1 MGLLTCVTVAATLS
15 MLTLTS
21 IAPWLPGSELVS
33 ALAEGVR

>member
-1 MGLLTCVTVAATLS
+1 MLALTG
-15 MLTLTS
+15 